1 MVSVGVCERIVTD
14 LLNSDPKLR
23 DMLTV
28 LNSDKLIK
36 INCSNCSNEGY
47 ERNARA
53 YITINPSEVILCAN
67 KLPNKDKIAEA
78 LKHEAV
84 HSFDIMHKRYNL
96 DTCEGLASSEIR
108 AAREAECSKRFPWF
122 KDMCIKAHAEAATK
136 NFFPNNGALC
146 VQRMFEIAVADL
158 EPTRDAVKDKSSS

>member
-14 LLNSDPKLR
+14 LLNSDSKLR

-28 LNSDKLIK
+28 VNSDKLIK

-67 KLPNKDKIAEA
+67 KLHTKDKIAEA
-78 LKHEAV
+78 LTHEAV
-84 HSFDIMHKRYNL
+84 HSYDLMHKRYNL
-96 DTCEGLASSEIR
+96 DTCDGLAASEIR
-108 AAREAECSKRFPWF
+108 AAREAECAKRFPWF

-136 NFFPNNGALC
+136 NFFPSSGAQC
-146 VQRMFEIAVADL
+146 VQRMFEVAVADL
-158 EPTRDAVKDKSSS
+158 EPTRDVVTKKNT